1 MFENVNFEPGR
12 VVYNDFNLNLNAS
25 LESQINSL
33 KEDLFQI
40 NYSDEYIIDVG
51 WYPEFDETG
60 SFRICIV
67 KDFDWE
73 TAIFEKR
80 CKDISSLNQLMHE
93 CITLVNGLLQSR

>member
-12 VVYNDFNLNLNAS
+12 VVYNDFNLNPNAS

-40 NYSDEYIIDVG
+40 NYYDEYIIDVG
-51 WYPEFDETG
+51 WYPEFDEEG
-60 SFRICIV
+60 SFRICVI

-73 TAIFEKR
+73 APLFSKR
-80 CKDISSLNQLMHE
+80 CRDISSLNQLMYE
-93 CITLVNGLLQSR
+93 CINLVSGLMQDS